1 MNSSLTSRNVSTP
14 SECQIYTYLGGK
26 FDQTAARDYAVMVF
40 IIVLSIL
47 ACPSTILLN
56 LLVIISVKTKPHL
69 KTISNIVIGC
79 LAVTDTLMGIIGQPL
94 FVAARILTLRAET
107 SSDFCAVKDLSRNIN
122 RILGGAT
129 VFHLI
134 VMNVERYIAIKH
146 PFQHITIVTKSRVLR
161 SSAVAWI
168 AIFIVTLPL
177 ALTDESIYIT
187 VNNTVLL
194 FSMAVIFYCQ
204 VVIYWE
210 THRQERQIADHQA
223 SVEARKKFLKEKKA
237 FKLATTVLVTLII
250 SYLPTFV
257 ARILMKMSVLS
268 ANEAAVIT
276 FSSTFVLILNSLTNP
291 IIYCVRTRQFR
302 VAFIEIL
309 LGKTN
314 ARAEE
319 LEMRVFRSTKNN
331 VNNNNNGNNAR
342 NISENNDDKSK
353 NKNTRKSQDNDRH
366 SNNNG
371 DNNEDNNSDSSS
383 DDNKKNINNNNSNNN
398 NNNNRNNN
406 NGTSDD
412 SKDNINNNKTN
423 RKNNNNRK
431 KDSKMETTA
440 TTKLQGLWGR
450 VYKLRLNK
458 R

>member
-69 KTISNIVIGC
+69 RTISNIVIGC

-94 FVAARILTLRAET
+94 FIAARILTLRAET
-107 SSDFCAVKDLSRNIN
+107 SSDFCTVKDLSRNIN

-146 PFQHITIVTKSRVLR
+146 PFQHITIVTKPRVLG
-161 SSAVAWI
+161 SSVVAWI

-177 ALTDESIYIT
+177 ALTDDSIYIT

-194 FSMAVIFYCQ
+194 FSIAVIFYCQ

-210 THRQERQIADHQA
+210 THRQERLIADHQV

-237 FKLATTVLVTLII
+237 FKLATTVLVTLLI

-257 ARILMKMSVLS
+257 ARILMKKSVLS
-268 ANEAAVIT
+268 ANVAAVVT

-309 LGKTN
+309 LGKTK

-319 LEMRVFRSTKNN
+319 VERRVFGSRKNN

-342 NISENNDDKSK
+342 NISEKNDKKSK
-353 NKNTRKSQDNDRH
+353 NKNTRKSQDTNNDSH

-371 DNNEDNNSDSSS
+371 DNKNKNNNGDNKENINKDENSDSSS
-383 DDNKKNINNNNSNNN
+383 DDRKKNINNNNNNN
-398 NNNNRNNN
+398 
-406 NGTSDD
+406 
-412 SKDNINNNKTN
+412 DNK
-423 RKNNNNRK
+423 
-431 KDSKMETTA
+431 
-440 TTKLQGLWGR
+440 
-450 VYKLRLNK
+450 
-458 R
+458 